1 MAEAHHVRLG
11 DVVDSAVGTGAEGS
25 GGAASTAPRVPA
37 LVLGA
42 AMLLG
47 ACSSSTVVDRSGPML
62 ADTLTGSQQV
72 ASVVVRPSSIL
83 VTYQEAT
90 GTRTR

>member
-1 MAEAHHVRLG
+1 MTPPRRLR
-11 DVVDSAVGTGAEGS
+11 A
-25 GGAASTAPRVPA
+25 PA

-42 AMLLG
+42 AMVLG
-47 ACSSSTVVDRSGPML
+47 ACSSSSVVDRSGPML

-72 ASVVVRPSSIL
+72 AAVVVRPSSIM
-83 VTYQEAT
+83 VTYQEAA